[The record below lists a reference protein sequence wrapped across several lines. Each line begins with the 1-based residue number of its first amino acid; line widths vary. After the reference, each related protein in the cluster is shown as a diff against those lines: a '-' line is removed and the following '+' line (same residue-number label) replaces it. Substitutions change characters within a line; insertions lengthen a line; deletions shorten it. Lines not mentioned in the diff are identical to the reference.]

1 MKGGPV
7 THVFKKLA
15 AAAVAVAL
23 LGAGC
28 GKREASSALYVLEE
42 IEAASAVKDPAGKVE
57 RLKIFIGNHPD
68 HPYRF
73 VAYTRVYETLSSEMR
88 DEAKAA
94 EFLAASLAKETDPA
108 ARGELLL
115 VKLGRLME
123 KDKAAAAAFADTL
136 LRTGRSARL
145 FLHMGYDFLDPKA
158 DPDLAVR
165 CFLKAAELSAF
176 PHAKAHAIAM
186 AGVVLEEQGKLD
198 EAKRHLAMAAGD
210 PGADGLM
217 AEILWGEGKR
227 EEALDLYIRCAA
239 RMPGAREHRHLDS
252 LYALVHPGLKN
263 LDDRIMALRIG
274 DEGPMPEGAFVDLEG
289 KEHDFSKL
297 RGTKIVLYALSP
309 T

>member
-1 MKGGPV
+1 MARP
-7 THVFKKLA
+7 FRKLA

-42 IEAASAVKDPAGKVE
+42 IEAASAVKDPAAKVE

-73 VAYTRVYETLSSEMR
+73 IAYNRVFETLSTEMK
-88 DEAKAA
+88 DEEKAA
-94 EFLAASLAKETDPA
+94 EFLAASLAKEPDPA

-115 VKLGRLME
+115 VKFGHLME
-123 KDKAAAAAFADTL
+123 KDKTAAATFADTL
-136 LRTGRSARL
+136 LRTGRSPRL
-145 FLHMGYDFLDPKA
+145 FLYMGYGFMDPKA
-158 DPDLAVR
+158 DPDLAVK
-165 CFLKAAELSAF
+165 CFLKSADLSAI
-176 PHAKAHAIAM
+176 PRAKAHANAM
-186 AGVVLEEQGKLD
+186 AGVVLEERGNLD
-198 EAKRHLAMAAGD
+198 EAKRCLAAAAGD
-210 PGADGLM
+210 PDADGLM
-217 AEILWGEGKR
+217 ARILWGEGKR

-239 RMPGAREHRHLDS
+239 RMPGARDLKHLDS
-252 LYALVHPGLKN
+252 LYALVHPGVKN

-289 KEHDFSKL
+289 KEYDFSKL